1 MQKESKEI
9 FTFTFDDA
17 YEAYKR
23 NDVCAIILCLYFV
36 KEDRLN
42 VFEFAIF
49 LKLLSLVHIAINE
62 CIISSITKAN
72 MMLKIRHHY
81 GINDQ

>member
-23 NDVCAIILCLYFV
+23 NAVCAIILCLYFV

-49 LKLLSLVHIAINE
+49 LKLLSSLHVAING
-62 CIISSITKAN
+62 CIIPSITSDNIILNK
-72 MMLKIRHHY
+72 L
-81 GINDQ
+81 GIIEQ

>member
-23 NDVCAIILCLYFV
+23 NVVYAIILCLYFV

-49 LKLLSLVHIAINE
+49 LKLLSSVHFAKKESIVPSIIN
-62 CIISSITKAN
+62 AN
-72 MMLKIRHHY
+72 NVLRKTRNH
-81 GINDQ
+81 

>member
-23 NDVCAIILCLYFV
+23 NVVCALSYVCILSN
-36 KEDRLN
+36 KTD
-42 VFEFAIF
+42 
-49 LKLLSLVHIAINE
+49 
-62 CIISSITKAN
+62 
-72 MMLKIRHHY
+72 
-81 GINDQ
+81 

>member
-23 NDVCAIILCLYFV
+23 NVVCAIILCLYFI
-36 KEDRLN
+36 K
-42 VFEFAIF
+42 
-49 LKLLSLVHIAINE
+49 
-62 CIISSITKAN
+62 
-72 MMLKIRHHY
+72 
-81 GINDQ
+81 